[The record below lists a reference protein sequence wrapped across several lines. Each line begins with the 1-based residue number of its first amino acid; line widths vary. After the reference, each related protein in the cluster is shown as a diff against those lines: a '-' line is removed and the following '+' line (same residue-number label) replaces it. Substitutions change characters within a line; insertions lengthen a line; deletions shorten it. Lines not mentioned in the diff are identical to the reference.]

1 MSELREK
8 LAEAQ
13 FDQIDFYPWAE
24 AEPMTWEEAKRRDTE
39 DRKFQFDE
47 AYLRADAAM
56 KVFAETVGHNE
67 GVPPQVLRNLAD
79 LYGDVIGTLMAA
91 HLRRAAARLEL
102 LDFIAATLK
111 DQSHE

>member
-67 GVPPQVLRNLAD
+67 GVHPQVLRNLAD
-79 LYGDVIGTLMAA
+79 LYGDVIGTLMVRSMFTEFKVGGASGF
-91 HLRRAAARLEL
+91 HSRNPQGP
-102 LDFIAATLK
+102 IP
-111 DQSHE
+111 

>member
-1 MSELREK
+1 MSGLDLREK
-8 LAEAQ
+8 LAKAIHDTDCDPDFVDLYETADPEPRQYAQ
-13 FDQIDFYPWAE
+13 NA
-24 AEPMTWEEAKRRDTE
+24 
-39 DRKFQFDE
+39 
-47 AYLRADAAM
+47 ADAAM

-67 GVPPQVLRNLAD
+67 GVHPQVLRNLAD

-102 LDFIAATLK
+102 LDFIASTLK